1 MTNYEQAVLF
11 GENLKKQITKT
22 GKQQKD
28 IAIELDIPITTL
40 NNWCVGKVMPR
51 YGKLQ
56 KLAEYFGCTISDLT
70 EAEHDSSED
79 IQEALELYKDYKN
92 ALPQVQE
99 IVLNLL
105 RSSRSDS

>member
-1 MTNYEQAVLF
+1 MTNYEQALLF
-11 GENLKKQITKT
+11 GENLKKQIAKK

-28 IAIELDIPITTL
+28 IALDLDIPITTL

-51 YGKLQ
+51 YGKIQ
-56 KLAEYFGCTISDLT
+56 KLAEYFGCAISDLT

-79 IQEALELYKDYKN
+79 IQQALDLYKRYKN

-105 RSSRSDS
+105 KSSQPDP